1 MKLKFTKIIL
11 MLAVAGMVSACS
23 DKNEKSPDKMV
34 RTGIQRIMTEDN
46 QFNFSGSYQLEFII
60 QNNENKSPSEITE
73 PTIAS
78 EVSASEAFVSEE
90 YDDDT
95 SELTEYDDDTSELT
109 EYHRKEMDL
118 YNKSIGQFLGQ
129 FGKSFSVPFTGA
141 VDMKK
146 GVMEVIPEVRYEDK
160 NVLISFKFPTYLDF
174 NNLSLYLDGSAITH
188 LSDIMP
194 YNKMVVGD
202 KYMQFAV
209 PQDKAQHLPVADL
222 LKSLPKSVDDCY
234 ASIDPSA
241 FKKVNVDE
249 FGKTLE
255 AKYQVNLNT
264 DYASSLKCNT
274 VTLQSLS
281 KALKETA
288 AKADQNNKYKP
299 EDYAMLENIIDGLA
313 SIYSD
318 SNNALADTPMG
329 AHMKQLKNQS
339 NLIVV
344 VNFYFD
350 SKGRIIGIRIKTDDI
365 PMAIT
370 GREEPKGTIR
380 IDYKFRMDYTGS
392 PKFTMQPTPQNSI
405 NMGSRLGWY

>member
-1 MKLKFTKIIL
+1 MRLKFTKIIL
-11 MLAVAGMVSACS
+11 MLAVAGMVSACGN
-23 DKNEKSPDKMV
+23 KTEKSPDKMV

-46 QFNFSGSYQLEFII
+46 QFNFSGSYQTEFII
-60 QNNENKSPSEITE
+60 QNNENKSSSEITE
-73 PTIAS
+73 PIIAS
-78 EVSASEAFVSEE
+78 EVSASE
-90 YDDDT
+90 
-95 SELTEYDDDTSELT
+95 EYDDDTSELT
-109 EYHRKEMDL
+109 EYHRKQMDL

-188 LSDIMP
+188 LSDTMP
-194 YNKMVVGD
+194 YNKMVIGD

-209 PQDKAQHLPVADL
+209 PQDKAQHIPVADL
-222 LKSLPKSVDDCY
+222 LKSLPKSVDDGY

-264 DYASSLKCNT
+264 DYASSLKYNT
-274 VTLQSLS
+274 VLLQSLS
-281 KALKETA
+281 KTLKETA
-288 AKADQNNKYKP
+288 AKADKNNKYKP
-299 EDYAMLENIIDGLA
+299 EDYALLGNIIDALA

-318 SNNALADTPMG
+318 SDNALADTPMG
-329 AHMKQLKNQS
+329 AYLEQLKNKS
-339 NLIVV
+339 NLMVN
-344 VNFYFD
+344 NFYFD
-350 SKGRIIGIRIKTDDI
+350 SKGRIIGVRFKTDL

-370 GREEPKGTIR
+370 GMEEPKGTIR
-380 IDYKFRMDYTGS
+380 IDYKVRMDYTGS

-405 NMGSRLGWY
+405 NIGARLGW

>member
-1 MKLKFTKIIL
+1 MQLKFTKMIL
-11 MLAVAGMVSACS
+11 VMAVAGLVSACGQ
-23 DKNEKSPDKMV
+23 KIETSPDKMV

-46 QFNFSGSYQLEFII
+46 QFNFSGSYQTEFII
-60 QNNENKSPSEITE
+60 QNNENKSSSEITE
-73 PTIAS
+73 PIIAS
-78 EVSASEAFVSEE
+78 EVSASE
-90 YDDDT
+90 
-95 SELTEYDDDTSELT
+95 EYDDDTSELT
-109 EYHRKEMDL
+109 EYHRKQMDL

-188 LSDIMP
+188 LSDTMP
-194 YNKMVVGD
+194 YNKMVIGD

-209 PQDKAQHLPVADL
+209 PQDKAQHIPVADL
-222 LKSLPKSVDDCY
+222 LKSLPKSIDDGY

-255 AKYQVNLNT
+255 AKYQVTLNT
-264 DYASSLKCNT
+264 DYASSLKYNT
-274 VTLQSLS
+274 VILQSLS

-288 AKADQNNKYKP
+288 AKADKNNKYKP

-318 SNNALADTPMG
+318 GGNALANTEMG
-329 AHMKQLKNQS
+329 AYLEQLKNKS
-339 NLIVV
+339 NLMVY
-344 VNFYFD
+344 NFYFD
-350 SKGRIIGIRIKTDDI
+350 SKGRIIGVRFKSELS
-365 PMAIT
+365 MAII
-370 GREEPKGTIR
+370 GMPNETIR
-380 IDYKFRMDYTGS
+380 IDYKLRMDYTGS

-405 NMGSRLGWY
+405 NIGSRLGW

>member
-1 MKLKFTKIIL
+1 MRLKFTKIIL
-11 MLAVAGMVSACS
+11 MLAVAGMISACGN
-23 DKNEKSPDKMV
+23 KTEKSPDKMV

-46 QFNFSGSYQLEFII
+46 QFNFSGSYQTEFII
-60 QNNENKSPSEITE
+60 QNNEDKNSSEITE
-73 PTIAS
+73 PIIAS
-78 EVSASEAFVSEE
+78 EVSASEASASE
-90 YDDDT
+90 
-95 SELTEYDDDTSELT
+95 EYDDDTSELT
-109 EYHRKEMDL
+109 EYHRKQMDL

-188 LSDIMP
+188 LSDTMP
-194 YNKMVVGD
+194 YNKMVIGD

-209 PQDKAQHLPVADL
+209 PQDKAQHIPVADL
-222 LKSLPKSVDDCY
+222 LKSLPKSVDDGY

-255 AKYQVNLNT
+255 AKYQVNVNT

-318 SNNALADTPMG
+318 SNNAFADTPMG

-339 NLIVV
+339 NLIV

-405 NMGSRLGWY
+405 NIGARLGW

>member
-1 MKLKFTKIIL
+1 MRLKFTKIIL
-11 MLAVAGMVSACS
+11 MLAVAGMVSACGNKTE
-23 DKNEKSPDKMV
+23 KNPDRMV
-34 RTGIQRIMTEDN
+34 RSGIQRIMTEDN
-46 QFNFSGSYQLEFII
+46 QFNFSGSYQTEFII
-60 QNNENKSPSEITE
+60 QNNENKSSSEITE
-73 PTIAS
+73 PIIAS
-78 EVSASEAFVSEE
+78 EVSASEE
-90 YDDDT
+90 YD
-95 SELTEYDDDTSELT
+95 DDDTSELT
-109 EYHRKEMDL
+109 EYHRKQMDL

-188 LSDIMP
+188 LSDTMP
-194 YNKMVVGD
+194 DNKMVIGD

-209 PQDKAQHLPVADL
+209 PQDKAQHIPVADL
-222 LKSLPKSVDDCY
+222 LKSLPKSIDDGY

-264 DYASSLKCNT
+264 DYASSLKYNT
-274 VTLQSLS
+274 VLLQSLS

-288 AKADQNNKYKP
+288 AKADKNNKYKP
-299 EDYAMLENIIDGLA
+299 EDYALLGNIIDALA

-318 SNNALADTPMG
+318 SDNALADTPMG
-329 AHMKQLKNQS
+329 AYLEQLKNKS
-339 NLIVV
+339 NLMVN
-344 VNFYFD
+344 NFYFD
-350 SKGRIIGIRIKTDDI
+350 SKGRIIGVRFKTDL

-370 GREEPKGTIR
+370 GMEEPKGTIR
-380 IDYKFRMDYTGS
+380 IDYKVRMDYTGS

-405 NMGSRLGWY
+405 NIGARLGW

>member
-46 QFNFSGSYQLEFII
+46 QFNFSGSYQAEFII

-109 EYHRKEMDL
+109 EYHRKQRDL

-202 KYMQFAV
+202 KYIQFTV

-222 LKSLPKSVDDCY
+222 LKSLPKSVDDGY

-264 DYASSLKCNT
+264 DYASSLKSDT

-318 SNNALADTPMG
+318 SNNAFANTPMG

-344 VNFYFD
+344 NFYFD
-350 SKGRIIGIRIKTDDI
+350 SKGRIIGIRIKTDI

>member
-1 MKLKFTKIIL
+1 MQLKFTKMIL
-11 MLAVAGMVSACS
+11 VMAVAGLVSACGQ
-23 DKNEKSPDKMV
+23 KIEKSPDKMV

-46 QFNFSGSYQLEFII
+46 QFNFSGSYQTEFII
-60 QNNENKSPSEITE
+60 QNNEDKNSSEITE
-73 PTIAS
+73 PIIAS
-78 EVSASEAFVSEE
+78 EVSASEASASE
-90 YDDDT
+90 
-95 SELTEYDDDTSELT
+95 EYDDDTSELT
-109 EYHRKEMDL
+109 EYHRKQMDL

-188 LSDIMP
+188 LSDTMP
-194 YNKMVVGD
+194 YNKMVIGD

-209 PQDKAQHLPVADL
+209 PQDKAQHIPVADL
-222 LKSLPKSVDDCY
+222 LKSLPKSVDDGY

-255 AKYQVNLNT
+255 AKYQVNVNT
-264 DYASSLKCNT
+264 DYASSLKYDT
-274 VTLQSLS
+274 VILQSLS

-329 AHMKQLKNQS
+329 AYMKQLKNQS
-339 NLIVV
+339 NLIVG
-344 VNFYFD
+344 NFYFD
-350 SKGRIIGIRIKTDDI
+350 SKGRIIGIRIKTDI

-405 NMGSRLGWY
+405 NIGSRLGW

>member
-1 MKLKFTKIIL
+1 MRLKFTKIIL
-11 MLAVAGMVSACS
+11 MLAVAGMVSACNN
-23 DKNEKSPDKMV
+23 KTEKSPDKMV

-46 QFNFSGSYQLEFII
+46 QFNFSGSYQTEFII
-60 QNNENKSPSEITE
+60 QNNENRSSSEITE
-73 PTIAS
+73 PITAS
-78 EVSASEAFVSEE
+78 EVSASEE
-90 YDDDT
+90 YD
-95 SELTEYDDDTSELT
+95 DDDTSELT
-109 EYHRKEMDL
+109 EYHRKQMDL
-118 YNKSIGQFLGQ
+118 YNKSIGQFLGH

-194 YNKMVVGD
+194 YNEMVVGD
-202 KYMQFAV
+202 KYMQFTV
-209 PQDKAQHLPVADL
+209 PQDKAQHLPVSDL
-222 LKSLPKSVDDCY
+222 LKSLPKSIDDGY

-344 VNFYFD
+344 VVNFYFD
-350 SKGRIIGIRIKTDDI
+350 SKGRIIGIRIKTDI

-370 GREEPKGTIR
+370 DREEPKGTIR

>member
-109 EYHRKEMDL
+109 EYHRKQRDL
-118 YNKSIGQFLGQ
+118 YNKSIGQFLEQ

-194 YNKMVVGD
+194 DNKMVVGD

-222 LKSLPKSVDDCY
+222 LKSLPKSVDYCY
-234 ASIDPSA
+234 ESNDHSSY
-241 FKKVNVDE
+241 KKENYDE
-249 FGKTLE
+249 
-255 AKYQVNLNT
+255 
-264 DYASSLKCNT
+264 YAQT
-274 VTLQSLS
+274 Q
-281 KALKETA
+281 
-288 AKADQNNKYKP
+288 
-299 EDYAMLENIIDGLA
+299 
-313 SIYSD
+313 
-318 SNNALADTPMG
+318 
-329 AHMKQLKNQS
+329 
-339 NLIVV
+339 
-344 VNFYFD
+344 
-350 SKGRIIGIRIKTDDI
+350 
-365 PMAIT
+365 
-370 GREEPKGTIR
+370 
-380 IDYKFRMDYTGS
+380 
-392 PKFTMQPTPQNSI
+392 
-405 NMGSRLGWY
+405 

>member
-1 MKLKFTKIIL
+1 MRLKFTKIIL
-11 MLAVAGMVSACS
+11 MLAVAGMVSACGN
-23 DKNEKSPDKMV
+23 KTEKSPDKMV

-46 QFNFSGSYQLEFII
+46 QFNFSGSYQTEFII
-60 QNNENKSPSEITE
+60 QNNENKSSSEITE
-73 PTIAS
+73 PIIAS
-78 EVSASEAFVSEE
+78 EVSASEE
-90 YDDDT
+90 YDD
-95 SELTEYDDDTSELT
+95 DDDTSELT
-109 EYHRKEMDL
+109 EYHRKQMDL

-188 LSDIMP
+188 LSDTMP
-194 YNKMVVGD
+194 NNKMVIGD

-209 PQDKAQHLPVADL
+209 PQDKAQHIPVADL
-222 LKSLPKSVDDCY
+222 LKSLPKSVDDGY

-264 DYASSLKCNT
+264 DYASSLKYNT
-274 VTLQSLS
+274 VLLQSLS

-288 AKADQNNKYKP
+288 AKADKNNKYKP
-299 EDYAMLENIIDGLA
+299 EDYALLGNIIDALA

-318 SNNALADTPMG
+318 SDNALADTPMG
-329 AHMKQLKNQS
+329 AYLEQLKNKS
-339 NLIVV
+339 NLMVN
-344 VNFYFD
+344 NFYFD
-350 SKGRIIGIRIKTDDI
+350 SKGRIIGVRFKTDL

-370 GREEPKGTIR
+370 GMEEPKGTIR
-380 IDYKFRMDYTGS
+380 IDYKVRMDYTGS

-405 NMGSRLGWY
+405 NIGARLGW

>member
-46 QFNFSGSYQLEFII
+46 QFNFSGSYQAEFII

-78 EVSASEAFVSEE
+78 EISASEAFVSEE

-95 SELTEYDDDTSELT
+95 SELTEY
-109 EYHRKEMDL
+109 HRKQRDL

-202 KYMQFAV
+202 KYIQFTV

-222 LKSLPKSVDDCY
+222 LKSLPKSVDDGY

-344 VNFYFD
+344 VVNFYFD
-350 SKGRIIGIRIKTDDI
+350 SKGRIIGIRIKTDI

-370 GREEPKGTIR
+370 DREEPKGTIR

>member
-1 MKLKFTKIIL
+1 MRLKFTKIIL
-11 MLAVAGMVSACS
+11 MLAVAGMVSACGNKTE
-23 DKNEKSPDKMV
+23 KNPDRMV
-34 RTGIQRIMTEDN
+34 RSGIQRIMTEDN
-46 QFNFSGSYQLEFII
+46 QFNFSGSYQTEFII
-60 QNNENKSPSEITE
+60 QNNENKSSSEITE

-78 EVSASEAFVSEE
+78 EVSASEE
-90 YDDDT
+90 YDDDD
-95 SELTEYDDDTSELT
+95 SEVTEY
-109 EYHRKEMDL
+109 YRKQRDL

-188 LSDIMP
+188 LSDTMP
-194 YNKMVVGD
+194 DNKMVIGD

-209 PQDKAQHLPVADL
+209 PQDKAQHIPVADL
-222 LKSLPKSVDDCY
+222 LKSLPKSIDDGY

-264 DYASSLKCNT
+264 DYASSLKYNT
-274 VTLQSLS
+274 VLLQSLS

-288 AKADQNNKYKP
+288 VKADKNNKYKP
-299 EDYAMLENIIDGLA
+299 EDYALLGNIIDALA

-318 SNNALADTPMG
+318 SDNALADTPMG
-329 AHMKQLKNQS
+329 AYLEQLKNKS
-339 NLIVV
+339 NLMVN
-344 VNFYFD
+344 NFYFD
-350 SKGRIIGIRIKTDDI
+350 SKGRIIGVRFKTDL

-370 GREEPKGTIR
+370 GMEEPKGTIR
-380 IDYKFRMDYTGS
+380 IDYKVRMDYTGS

-405 NMGSRLGWY
+405 NIGARLGW

>member
-11 MLAVAGMVSACS
+11 MLAVAGMISACGN
-23 DKNEKSPDKMV
+23 KTEKSPDKMV

-46 QFNFSGSYQLEFII
+46 QFNFSGSYQTEFII
-60 QNNENKSPSEITE
+60 QNNEDKNSSEITE
-73 PTIAS
+73 PIIAS
-78 EVSASEAFVSEE
+78 EVSASEASASE
-90 YDDDT
+90 
-95 SELTEYDDDTSELT
+95 EYDDDTSELT
-109 EYHRKEMDL
+109 EYHRKQMDL

-174 NNLSLYLDGSAITH
+174 NNLSLYLDGSAMTH
-188 LSDIMP
+188 LSDTMP
-194 YNKMVVGD
+194 YNKMVIGD

-209 PQDKAQHLPVADL
+209 PQDKAQHIPVADL
-222 LKSLPKSVDDCY
+222 LKSLPKSVDDGY

-264 DYASSLKCNT
+264 DYASSLKYNT
-274 VTLQSLS
+274 VLLQSLS
-281 KALKETA
+281 KTLKETA
-288 AKADQNNKYKP
+288 AKADKNNKYKP
-299 EDYAMLENIIDGLA
+299 EDYALLGNIIDALA

-318 SNNALADTPMG
+318 SDNALADTPMG
-329 AHMKQLKNQS
+329 AYLEQLKNKS
-339 NLIVV
+339 NLMVN
-344 VNFYFD
+344 NFYFD
-350 SKGRIIGIRIKTDDI
+350 SKGRIIGVRFKTDL

-370 GREEPKGTIR
+370 GMEEPKGTIR
-380 IDYKFRMDYTGS
+380 IDYKVRMDYTGS

-405 NMGSRLGWY
+405 NIGARLGW

>member
-109 EYHRKEMDL
+109 EYHRKQRDL
-118 YNKSIGQFLGQ
+118 YNKSIGQFLEQ

-194 YNKMVVGD
+194 DNKMVVGD

>member
-1 MKLKFTKIIL
+1 MRLKFTKIIL
-11 MLAVAGMVSACS
+11 VLAVAGMVSACNN
-23 DKNEKSPDKMV
+23 KTEKSPDKMV

-46 QFNFSGSYQLEFII
+46 QFNFSGSYQAEFII

-78 EVSASEAFVSEE
+78 EVSASEASVSEE
-90 YDDDT
+90 YDDT
-95 SELTEYDDDTSELT
+95 PELT

-118 YNKSIGQFLGQ
+118 YNKSLGQFLGQ
-129 FGKSFSVPFTGA
+129 FSKSFSVPFTGA

-194 YNKMVVGD
+194 YNEMVVGD
-202 KYMQFAV
+202 KYMQFTV
-209 PQDKAQHLPVADL
+209 PQDKAQHLPVSDL
-222 LKSLPKSVDDCY
+222 LKSLPKSIDDGY

-264 DYASSLKCNT
+264 DYASSLKYDT
-274 VTLQSLS
+274 VILQSLS

-329 AHMKQLKNQS
+329 AYMKQLKNQS
-339 NLIVV
+339 NLLIVS
-344 VNFYFD
+344 NFYFD
-350 SKGRIIGIRIKTDDI
+350 SKGRIIGIRIKTDL

>member
-1 MKLKFTKIIL
+1 MRLKFTKIIL
-11 MLAVAGMVSACS
+11 MLAVAGMVSACGNKTE
-23 DKNEKSPDKMV
+23 KNPDKMV
-34 RTGIQRIMTEDN
+34 RSGIQRIMTEDN
-46 QFNFSGSYQLEFII
+46 QFNFSGSYQTEFII
-60 QNNENKSPSEITE
+60 QNNENKSSSEITE

-78 EVSASEAFVSEE
+78 EVSASEE
-90 YDDDT
+90 YDDDD
-95 SELTEYDDDTSELT
+95 SEVTEY
-109 EYHRKEMDL
+109 YRKQRDL

-188 LSDIMP
+188 LSDTMP
-194 YNKMVVGD
+194 DNKMVIGD

-209 PQDKAQHLPVADL
+209 PQDKAQHIPVADL
-222 LKSLPKSVDDCY
+222 LKSLPKSIDDGY

-264 DYASSLKCNT
+264 DYASSLKYNT
-274 VTLQSLS
+274 VLLQSLS

-288 AKADQNNKYKP
+288 VKADKNNKYKP
-299 EDYAMLENIIDGLA
+299 EDYALLGNIIDALA

-318 SNNALADTPMG
+318 SDNALADTPMG
-329 AHMKQLKNQS
+329 AYLEQLKNKS
-339 NLIVV
+339 NLMVN
-344 VNFYFD
+344 NFYFD
-350 SKGRIIGIRIKTDDI
+350 SKGRIIGVRFKTDL

-370 GREEPKGTIR
+370 GMEEPKGTIR
-380 IDYKFRMDYTGS
+380 IDYKVRMDYTGS

-405 NMGSRLGWY
+405 NIGARLGW

>member
-1 MKLKFTKIIL
+1 MRLKFTKIIL
-11 MLAVAGMVSACS
+11 MLAVAGMVSACGN
-23 DKNEKSPDKMV
+23 KTEKSPDKMV

-46 QFNFSGSYQLEFII
+46 QFNFSGSYQTEFII
-60 QNNENKSPSEITE
+60 QNNENKSSSEITE
-73 PTIAS
+73 PITAS
-78 EVSASEAFVSEE
+78 EVSASEE
-90 YDDDT
+90 YD
-95 SELTEYDDDTSELT
+95 DDDTSELT
-109 EYHRKEMDL
+109 EYHRKQMDL

-188 LSDIMP
+188 LSDTMP
-194 YNKMVVGD
+194 NNKMVIGD

-209 PQDKAQHLPVADL
+209 PQDKAQHIPVADL
-222 LKSLPKSVDDCY
+222 LKSLPKSVDDGY
-234 ASIDPSA
+234 ASIAPSA

-249 FGKTLE
+249 FGKTLA

-264 DYASSLKCNT
+264 DYASSLKYNT
-274 VTLQSLS
+274 VLLQSLS

-288 AKADQNNKYKP
+288 AKADKNNKYKP
-299 EDYAMLENIIDGLA
+299 EDYALLGNIIDALA

-318 SNNALADTPMG
+318 SDNALADTPMG
-329 AHMKQLKNQS
+329 AYLEQLKNKS
-339 NLIVV
+339 NLMVN
-344 VNFYFD
+344 NFYFD
-350 SKGRIIGIRIKTDDI
+350 SKGRIIGVRFKTDL

-370 GREEPKGTIR
+370 GMEEPKGTIR
-380 IDYKFRMDYTGS
+380 IDYKVRMDYTGS

-405 NMGSRLGWY
+405 NIGARLGW

>member
-109 EYHRKEMDL
+109 EYHRKQRDL
-118 YNKSIGQFLGQ
+118 YNKSIGQFLEQ

-194 YNKMVVGD
+194 DNKMVVGD

-264 DYASSLKCNT
+264 DYASSLKYDT

>member
-1 MKLKFTKIIL
+1 MRLKFTKIIL
-11 MLAVAGMVSACS
+11 MLAVAGMISACGN
-23 DKNEKSPDKMV
+23 KTEKSPDKMV

-46 QFNFSGSYQLEFII
+46 QFNFSGSYQTEFII
-60 QNNENKSPSEITE
+60 QNNEDKNSSEITE
-73 PTIAS
+73 PIIAS
-78 EVSASEAFVSEE
+78 EVSASEASASE
-90 YDDDT
+90 
-95 SELTEYDDDTSELT
+95 EYDDDTSELT
-109 EYHRKEMDL
+109 EYHRKQMDL

-188 LSDIMP
+188 LSDTMP
-194 YNKMVVGD
+194 YNKMVIGD

-209 PQDKAQHLPVADL
+209 PQDKAQHIPVADL
-222 LKSLPKSVDDCY
+222 LKSLPKSVDDGY

-255 AKYQVNLNT
+255 AKYQVNVNT
-264 DYASSLKCNT
+264 DYASSLKYDT
-274 VTLQSLS
+274 VILQSLS

-329 AHMKQLKNQS
+329 AYMKQLKNQS
-339 NLIVV
+339 NLIVG
-344 VNFYFD
+344 NFYFD
-350 SKGRIIGIRIKTDDI
+350 SKGRIIGIRIKTDI

-405 NMGSRLGWY
+405 NIGARLGW

>member
-1 MKLKFTKIIL
+1 MRLKFTKIIL
-11 MLAVAGMVSACS
+11 MLAVAGMISACGN
-23 DKNEKSPDKMV
+23 KTEKSPDKMV

-46 QFNFSGSYQLEFII
+46 QFNFSGSYQTEFII
-60 QNNENKSPSEITE
+60 QNNEDKNSSEITE
-73 PTIAS
+73 PIIAS
-78 EVSASEAFVSEE
+78 EASASE
-90 YDDDT
+90 
-95 SELTEYDDDTSELT
+95 EYDDDTSELT
-109 EYHRKEMDL
+109 EYHRKQMDL

-188 LSDIMP
+188 LSDTMP
-194 YNKMVVGD
+194 YNKMVIGD

-209 PQDKAQHLPVADL
+209 PQDKAQHIPVADL
-222 LKSLPKSVDDCY
+222 LKSLPKSVDDGY

-264 DYASSLKCNT
+264 DYASSLKYNT
-274 VTLQSLS
+274 VLLQSLS
-281 KALKETA
+281 KTLKETA
-288 AKADQNNKYKP
+288 AKADKNNKYKP
-299 EDYAMLENIIDGLA
+299 EDYALLGNIIDALA

-318 SNNALADTPMG
+318 SDNALADTPMG
-329 AHMKQLKNQS
+329 AYLEQLKNKS
-339 NLIVV
+339 NLMVN
-344 VNFYFD
+344 NFYFD
-350 SKGRIIGIRIKTDDI
+350 SKGRIIGVRFKTDL

-370 GREEPKGTIR
+370 GMEEPKGTIR
-380 IDYKFRMDYTGS
+380 IDYKVRMDYTGS

-405 NMGSRLGWY
+405 NIGARLGW

>member
-1 MKLKFTKIIL
+1 MRLKFTKIIL
-11 MLAVAGMVSACS
+11 MLAVAGMVSACGN
-23 DKNEKSPDKMV
+23 KTEKSPDKMV

-46 QFNFSGSYQLEFII
+46 QFNFSGSYQTEFII
-60 QNNENKSPSEITE
+60 QNNENKSSSEITE
-73 PTIAS
+73 PIIAS
-78 EVSASEAFVSEE
+78 EVSASEE
-90 YDDDT
+90 YDD
-95 SELTEYDDDTSELT
+95 DDDTSELT
-109 EYHRKEMDL
+109 EYHRKQMDL

-188 LSDIMP
+188 LSDTMP
-194 YNKMVVGD
+194 NNKMVIGD

-209 PQDKAQHLPVADL
+209 PQDKAQHIPLADL
-222 LKSLPKSVDDCY
+222 LKSLPKSVDDGY

-264 DYASSLKCNT
+264 DYASSLKYNT
-274 VTLQSLS
+274 VLLQSLS

-288 AKADQNNKYKP
+288 AKADKNNKYKP
-299 EDYAMLENIIDGLA
+299 EDYALLGNIIDALA

-318 SNNALADTPMG
+318 SDNALADTPMG
-329 AHMKQLKNQS
+329 AYLEQLKNKS
-339 NLIVV
+339 NLMVN
-344 VNFYFD
+344 NFYFD
-350 SKGRIIGIRIKTDDI
+350 SKGRIIGVRFKTDL

-370 GREEPKGTIR
+370 GMEEPKGTIR
-380 IDYKFRMDYTGS
+380 IDYKVRMDYTGS

-405 NMGSRLGWY
+405 NIGARLGW

>member
-1 MKLKFTKIIL
+1 MRLKFTKIIL
-11 MLAVAGMVSACS
+11 VLAVAGMVSACNN
-23 DKNEKSPDKMV
+23 KTEKSPDKMV

-46 QFNFSGSYQLEFII
+46 QFNFSGSYQAEFII

-78 EVSASEAFVSEE
+78 EVSASEASVSEE
-90 YDDDT
+90 YDDT
-95 SELTEYDDDTSELT
+95 PELT

-118 YNKSIGQFLGQ
+118 YNKSLGQFLGQ
-129 FGKSFSVPFTGA
+129 LSKSFSVPFTGA

-146 GVMEVIPEVRYEDK
+146 GVMEFIPEVRYEDK

-188 LSDIMP
+188 LSDTMP
-194 YNKMVVGD
+194 NNKMVIGD

-209 PQDKAQHLPVADL
+209 PQDKAQHIPVADL
-222 LKSLPKSVDDCY
+222 LKSLPKSVDDGY
-234 ASIDPSA
+234 ASIAPSA

-264 DYASSLKCNT
+264 DYASSLKYNT
-274 VTLQSLS
+274 VLLQSLS

-288 AKADQNNKYKP
+288 AKADKNNKYKP
-299 EDYAMLENIIDGLA
+299 EDYALLGNIIDALA

-318 SNNALADTPMG
+318 SDNALADTPMG
-329 AHMKQLKNQS
+329 AYLEQLKNKS
-339 NLIVV
+339 NLMVN
-344 VNFYFD
+344 NFYFD
-350 SKGRIIGIRIKTDDI
+350 SKGRIIGVRFKTDL

-370 GREEPKGTIR
+370 GMEEPKGTIR
-380 IDYKFRMDYTGS
+380 IDYKVRMDYTGS

-405 NMGSRLGWY
+405 NIGARLGW

>member
-11 MLAVAGMVSACS
+11 MLAVAGMISACGN
-23 DKNEKSPDKMV
+23 KTEKSPDKMV

-46 QFNFSGSYQLEFII
+46 QFNFSGSYQTEFII
-60 QNNENKSPSEITE
+60 QNNEDKNSSEITE
-73 PTIAS
+73 PIIAS
-78 EVSASEAFVSEE
+78 EVSASEASASE
-90 YDDDT
+90 
-95 SELTEYDDDTSELT
+95 EYDDDTSELT
-109 EYHRKEMDL
+109 EYHRKQMDL

-194 YNKMVVGD
+194 DNKMVVGD

-264 DYASSLKCNT
+264 DYASSLKYNT
-274 VTLQSLS
+274 VLLQSLS
-281 KALKETA
+281 KTLKETA
-288 AKADQNNKYKP
+288 AKADKNNKYKP
-299 EDYAMLENIIDGLA
+299 EDYALLGNIIDALA

-318 SNNALADTPMG
+318 SDNALADTPMG
-329 AHMKQLKNQS
+329 AYLEQLKNKS
-339 NLIVV
+339 NLMVN
-344 VNFYFD
+344 NFYFD
-350 SKGRIIGIRIKTDDI
+350 SKGRIIGVRFKTDL

-370 GREEPKGTIR
+370 GMEEPKGTIR

-405 NMGSRLGWY
+405 NIGARLGW

>member
-1 MKLKFTKIIL
+1 MRLKFTKIIL
-11 MLAVAGMVSACS
+11 MLAVAGMISACGN
-23 DKNEKSPDKMV
+23 KTEKSPDKMV

-46 QFNFSGSYQLEFII
+46 QFNFSGSYQTEFII
-60 QNNENKSPSEITE
+60 QNNEDKNSSEITE
-73 PTIAS
+73 PIIAS
-78 EVSASEAFVSEE
+78 EVSASE
-90 YDDDT
+90 
-95 SELTEYDDDTSELT
+95 EYDDDTSELT
-109 EYHRKEMDL
+109 EYHRKQMDL

-188 LSDIMP
+188 LSDTMP
-194 YNKMVVGD
+194 YNKMVIGD

-209 PQDKAQHLPVADL
+209 PQDKAQHIPVADL
-222 LKSLPKSVDDCY
+222 LKSLPKSVDDSY

-264 DYASSLKCNT
+264 DYASSLKYNT
-274 VTLQSLS
+274 VLLQSLS
-281 KALKETA
+281 KTLKETA
-288 AKADQNNKYKP
+288 AKADKNNKYKP
-299 EDYAMLENIIDGLA
+299 EDYALLGNIIDALA

-318 SNNALADTPMG
+318 SDNALADTPMG
-329 AHMKQLKNQS
+329 AYMKQLKNQS
-339 NLIVV
+339 NLIVG
-344 VNFYFD
+344 NFYFD
-350 SKGRIIGIRIKTDDI
+350 SKGRIIGIRIKTDI

-405 NMGSRLGWY
+405 NIGARLGW

>member
-1 MKLKFTKIIL
+1 MRLKFTKIIL
-11 MLAVAGMVSACS
+11 MLAVAGMISACGN
-23 DKNEKSPDKMV
+23 KTEKSPDKMV

-46 QFNFSGSYQLEFII
+46 QFNFSGSYQTEFII
-60 QNNENKSPSEITE
+60 QNNEDKNSSEITE
-73 PTIAS
+73 PIIAS
-78 EVSASEAFVSEE
+78 EVSASEVSA
-90 YDDDT
+90 
-95 SELTEYDDDTSELT
+95 SEEYDDDTSELT
-109 EYHRKEMDL
+109 EYHRKQMDL

-188 LSDIMP
+188 LSDTMP
-194 YNKMVVGD
+194 YNKMVIGD

-209 PQDKAQHLPVADL
+209 PQDKAQHIPVADL
-222 LKSLPKSVDDCY
+222 LKSLPKSVDDSY

-264 DYASSLKCNT
+264 DYASSLKYNT
-274 VTLQSLS
+274 VLLQSLS
-281 KALKETA
+281 KTLKETA
-288 AKADQNNKYKP
+288 AKADKNNKYKP
-299 EDYAMLENIIDGLA
+299 EDYALLGNIIDALA

-318 SNNALADTPMG
+318 SDNALADTPMG
-329 AHMKQLKNQS
+329 AYMKQLKNQS
-339 NLIVV
+339 NLIVG
-344 VNFYFD
+344 NFYFD
-350 SKGRIIGIRIKTDDI
+350 SKGRIIGIRIKTDI

-405 NMGSRLGWY
+405 NIGARLGW

>member
-1 MKLKFTKIIL
+1 MRLKFTKIIL
-11 MLAVAGMVSACS
+11 MLAVAGMISACG
-23 DKNEKSPDKMV
+23 NETEKSPDKMV

-46 QFNFSGSYQLEFII
+46 QFNFSGSYQTEFII
-60 QNNENKSPSEITE
+60 QNNNEDKNSSEITE
-73 PTIAS
+73 PIIAS
-78 EVSASEAFVSEE
+78 EASASE
-90 YDDDT
+90 
-95 SELTEYDDDTSELT
+95 EYDDDTSELT
-109 EYHRKEMDL
+109 EYHRKQMDL

-129 FGKSFSVPFTGA
+129 FGKFFSVPFTGA

-264 DYASSLKCNT
+264 DYASSLKYNT
-274 VTLQSLS
+274 VLLQSLS
-281 KALKETA
+281 KALKESA
-288 AKADQNNKYKP
+288 AKADKNNKYKP
-299 EDYAMLENIIDGLA
+299 EDYALLGNIIDALA

-318 SNNALADTPMG
+318 NDNALADTPMG
-329 AHMKQLKNQS
+329 AYLEQLKNKS
-339 NLIVV
+339 NLMVN
-344 VNFYFD
+344 NFYFD
-350 SKGRIIGIRIKTDDI
+350 SKGRIIGVRFKTDL

-370 GREEPKGTIR
+370 GMEEPKGTIR
-380 IDYKFRMDYTGS
+380 IDYKVRMDYTGS

-405 NMGSRLGWY
+405 NIGARLGW

>member
-1 MKLKFTKIIL
+1 MRLKFTKIIL
-11 MLAVAGMVSACS
+11 MLAVAGMVSACGN
-23 DKNEKSPDKMV
+23 KTEKSPDKMV

-46 QFNFSGSYQLEFII
+46 QFNFSGSYQTEFII
-60 QNNENKSPSEITE
+60 QNNENKSSSEITE
-73 PTIAS
+73 PITAS
-78 EVSASEAFVSEE
+78 EVSASEE
-90 YDDDT
+90 YD
-95 SELTEYDDDTSELT
+95 DDDTSELT
-109 EYHRKEMDL
+109 EYHRKQMDL

-188 LSDIMP
+188 LSDTMP
-194 YNKMVVGD
+194 NNKMVIGD

-209 PQDKAQHLPVADL
+209 PQDKAQHIPVADL
-222 LKSLPKSVDDCY
+222 LKSLPKSVDDGY
-234 ASIDPSA
+234 ASIAPSA

-249 FGKTLE
+249 FGKTLA

-264 DYASSLKCNT
+264 DYASSLKYNT
-274 VTLQSLS
+274 VLLQSLS

-288 AKADQNNKYKP
+288 AKADKNNKYKP
-299 EDYAMLENIIDGLA
+299 EDYALLGNIIDALA

-318 SNNALADTPMG
+318 SDNALADTPMG
-329 AHMKQLKNQS
+329 AYLEQLKNKS
-339 NLIVV
+339 NLMVN
-344 VNFYFD
+344 NFYFD
-350 SKGRIIGIRIKTDDI
+350 SKGRIIGVRFKTDL

-370 GREEPKGTIR
+370 GMEEPKGTIR
-380 IDYKFRMDYTGS
+380 IDYKVRMDYTGS

-405 NMGSRLGWY
+405 NIGARRGW

>member
-1 MKLKFTKIIL
+1 MRLKFTKIIL
-11 MLAVAGMVSACS
+11 MLAVAGMISACGN
-23 DKNEKSPDKMV
+23 KTEKSPDKMV

-46 QFNFSGSYQLEFII
+46 QFNFSGSYQTEFII
-60 QNNENKSPSEITE
+60 QNNEDKNSSEITE
-73 PTIAS
+73 PIIAS
-78 EVSASEAFVSEE
+78 EASASE
-90 YDDDT
+90 
-95 SELTEYDDDTSELT
+95 EYDDDTSELT
-109 EYHRKEMDL
+109 EYHRKQMDL

-188 LSDIMP
+188 LSDTMP
-194 YNKMVVGD
+194 DNKMVIGD

-209 PQDKAQHLPVADL
+209 PQDKAQHIPVADL
-222 LKSLPKSVDDCY
+222 LKSLPKSVDDGY

-264 DYASSLKCNT
+264 DYASSLKYNT
-274 VTLQSLS
+274 VLLQSLS

-288 AKADQNNKYKP
+288 VKADQNNKYKP
-299 EDYAMLENIIDGLA
+299 EDYALLGNIIDALA

-318 SNNALADTPMG
+318 SDNALADTPMG
-329 AHMKQLKNQS
+329 AYLEQLKNKS
-339 NLIVV
+339 NLMVN
-344 VNFYFD
+344 NFYFD
-350 SKGRIIGIRIKTDDI
+350 SKGRIIGVRFKTDL

-370 GREEPKGTIR
+370 GMEEPKGTIR
-380 IDYKFRMDYTGS
+380 IDYKVRMDYTGS

-405 NMGSRLGWY
+405 NIGARLGW

>member
-1 MKLKFTKIIL
+1 MRLKFTKIIL
-11 MLAVAGMVSACS
+11 MLAVAGMVSACGN
-23 DKNEKSPDKMV
+23 KTEKSPDKMV

-46 QFNFSGSYQLEFII
+46 QFNFSGSYQTEFII
-60 QNNENKSPSEITE
+60 QNNENKSSSEITE
-73 PTIAS
+73 PIIAS
-78 EVSASEAFVSEE
+78 EVSASE
-90 YDDDT
+90 
-95 SELTEYDDDTSELT
+95 EYDDDTSELT
-109 EYHRKEMDL
+109 EYHRKQMDL

-188 LSDIMP
+188 LSDTMP
-194 YNKMVVGD
+194 NNKMVIGD

-209 PQDKAQHLPVADL
+209 PQDKAQHIPVADL
-222 LKSLPKSVDDCY
+222 LKSLPKSVDDGY

-264 DYASSLKCNT
+264 DYASSLKYNT
-274 VTLQSLS
+274 VLLQSLS

-288 AKADQNNKYKP
+288 AKADKNNKYKP
-299 EDYAMLENIIDGLA
+299 EDYALLGNIIDALA

-318 SNNALADTPMG
+318 SDNALADTPMG
-329 AHMKQLKNQS
+329 AYLEKLKNKS
-339 NLIVV
+339 NLMVN
-344 VNFYFD
+344 NFYFD
-350 SKGRIIGIRIKTDDI
+350 SKGRIIGVRFKTDL

-370 GREEPKGTIR
+370 GMEEPKGTIR
-380 IDYKFRMDYTGS
+380 IDYKVRMDYTGS

-405 NMGSRLGWY
+405 NIGARLGW

>member
-1 MKLKFTKIIL
+1 MRLKFTKIIL
-11 MLAVAGMVSACS
+11 MLAVAGMVSACGN
-23 DKNEKSPDKMV
+23 KTEKSPDKMV

-46 QFNFSGSYQLEFII
+46 QFNFSGSYQTEFII
-60 QNNENKSPSEITE
+60 QNNENKSSSEITE
-73 PTIAS
+73 PIIAS
-78 EVSASEAFVSEE
+78 EVSASEE
-90 YDDDT
+90 YDD
-95 SELTEYDDDTSELT
+95 DDDTSELT
-109 EYHRKEMDL
+109 EYHRKQMDL
-118 YNKSIGQFLGQ
+118 YNKSIGKFLGQ

-188 LSDIMP
+188 LSDTMP
-194 YNKMVVGD
+194 NNKMVIGD

-209 PQDKAQHLPVADL
+209 PQDKAQHIPVADL
-222 LKSLPKSVDDCY
+222 LKSLPKSVDDGY

-264 DYASSLKCNT
+264 DYASSLKYNT
-274 VTLQSLS
+274 VLLQSLS

-288 AKADQNNKYKP
+288 AKADKNNKYKP
-299 EDYAMLENIIDGLA
+299 EDYALLGNIIDALA

-318 SNNALADTPMG
+318 SDNALADTPMG
-329 AHMKQLKNQS
+329 AYLEQLKNKS
-339 NLIVV
+339 NLMVN
-344 VNFYFD
+344 NFYFD
-350 SKGRIIGIRIKTDDI
+350 SKGRIIGVRFKTDL

-370 GREEPKGTIR
+370 GMEEPKGTIR
-380 IDYKFRMDYTGS
+380 IDYKVRMDYTGS

-405 NMGSRLGWY
+405 NIGARLGW

>member
-1 MKLKFTKIIL
+1 MRLKFTKIIL
-11 MLAVAGMVSACS
+11 MLAVAGMVSACGNKTE
-23 DKNEKSPDKMV
+23 KNPDRMV
-34 RTGIQRIMTEDN
+34 RSGIQRIMTEDN
-46 QFNFSGSYQLEFII
+46 QFNFSGSYQTEFII
-60 QNNENKSPSEITE
+60 QNNENKSSSEITE

-78 EVSASEAFVSEE
+78 EVSASEESEE
-90 YDDDT
+90 YDDDD
-95 SELTEYDDDTSELT
+95 SEVTEY
-109 EYHRKEMDL
+109 YRKQRDL

-188 LSDIMP
+188 LSDTMP
-194 YNKMVVGD
+194 DNKMVIGD

-209 PQDKAQHLPVADL
+209 PQDKAQHIPVADL
-222 LKSLPKSVDDCY
+222 LKSLPKSIDDGY

-264 DYASSLKCNT
+264 DYASSLKYNT
-274 VTLQSLS
+274 VLLQSLS

-288 AKADQNNKYKP
+288 AKADKNNKYKP
-299 EDYAMLENIIDGLA
+299 EDYALLGNIIDALA

-318 SNNALADTPMG
+318 SDNALADTPMG
-329 AHMKQLKNQS
+329 AYLEQLKNKS
-339 NLIVV
+339 NLMVN
-344 VNFYFD
+344 NFYFD
-350 SKGRIIGIRIKTDDI
+350 SKGRIIGVRFKTDL

-370 GREEPKGTIR
+370 GMEEPKGTIR
-380 IDYKFRMDYTGS
+380 IDYKVRMDYTGS

-405 NMGSRLGWY
+405 NIGARLGW

>member
-1 MKLKFTKIIL
+1 
-11 MLAVAGMVSACS
+11 MLAVAGMISACGN
-23 DKNEKSPDKMV
+23 KTEKSPDKMV

-46 QFNFSGSYQLEFII
+46 QFNFSGSYQTEFII
-60 QNNENKSPSEITE
+60 QNNEDKNSSEITE
-73 PTIAS
+73 PIIAS
-78 EVSASEAFVSEE
+78 EVSASEASASE
-90 YDDDT
+90 
-95 SELTEYDDDTSELT
+95 EYDDDTSELT
-109 EYHRKEMDL
+109 EYHRKQMDL

-188 LSDIMP
+188 LSDTMP
-194 YNKMVVGD
+194 DNKMVIGD

-209 PQDKAQHLPVADL
+209 PQDKAQHIPVADL
-222 LKSLPKSVDDCY
+222 LKSLPKSVDDGY

-264 DYASSLKCNT
+264 DYASSLKYNT
-274 VTLQSLS
+274 VLLQSLS
-281 KALKETA
+281 KTLKETA
-288 AKADQNNKYKP
+288 AKADKNNKYKP
-299 EDYAMLENIIDGLA
+299 EDYALLGNIIDALA

-318 SNNALADTPMG
+318 SDNALADTPMG
-329 AHMKQLKNQS
+329 AYLEQLKNKS
-339 NLIVV
+339 NLMVN
-344 VNFYFD
+344 NFYFD
-350 SKGRIIGIRIKTDDI
+350 SKGRIIGVRFKTDL

-370 GREEPKGTIR
+370 GMEEPKGTIR
-380 IDYKFRMDYTGS
+380 IDYKVRMDYTGS

-405 NMGSRLGWY
+405 NIGARLGW

>member
-1 MKLKFTKIIL
+1 MRLKFTKIIL
-11 MLAVAGMVSACS
+11 MLAVAGMVSACGNKTE
-23 DKNEKSPDKMV
+23 KNPDRMV
-34 RTGIQRIMTEDN
+34 RSGIQRIMTEDN
-46 QFNFSGSYQLEFII
+46 QFNFSGSYQTEFII
-60 QNNENKSPSEITE
+60 QNNENKSSSEITE

-78 EVSASEAFVSEE
+78 EVSASEESEE
-90 YDDDT
+90 YDDDD
-95 SELTEYDDDTSELT
+95 SEVTEY
-109 EYHRKEMDL
+109 YRKQRDL

-188 LSDIMP
+188 LSDTIP
-194 YNKMVVGD
+194 DNKMVIGD

-209 PQDKAQHLPVADL
+209 PQDKAQHIPVADL
-222 LKSLPKSVDDCY
+222 LKSLPKSIDDGY

-264 DYASSLKCNT
+264 DYASSLKYNT
-274 VTLQSLS
+274 VLLQSLS

-288 AKADQNNKYKP
+288 AKADKNNKYKP
-299 EDYAMLENIIDGLA
+299 EDYALLGNIIDALA

-318 SNNALADTPMG
+318 SDNALADTPMG
-329 AHMKQLKNQS
+329 AYLEQLKNKS
-339 NLIVV
+339 NLMVN
-344 VNFYFD
+344 NFYFD
-350 SKGRIIGIRIKTDDI
+350 SKGRIIGVRFKTDL

-370 GREEPKGTIR
+370 GMEEPKGTIR
-380 IDYKFRMDYTGS
+380 IDYKVRMDYTGS

-405 NMGSRLGWY
+405 NIGDRKSVV

>member
-46 QFNFSGSYQLEFII
+46 QFNFSGSYQAEFII

-95 SELTEYDDDTSELT
+95 SELTEY
-109 EYHRKEMDL
+109 HRKQRDL

-202 KYMQFAV
+202 KYIQFTV

-222 LKSLPKSVDDCY
+222 LKSLPKSVDDGY

-344 VNFYFD
+344 VVNFYFD
-350 SKGRIIGIRIKTDDI
+350 SKGRIIGIRIKTDI

-370 GREEPKGTIR
+370 DREEPKGTIR

>member
-1 MKLKFTKIIL
+1 MRLKFTKIIL
-11 MLAVAGMVSACS
+11 MLAVAGMISACGN
-23 DKNEKSPDKMV
+23 KTEKSPDKMV

-46 QFNFSGSYQLEFII
+46 QFNFSGSYQTEFII
-60 QNNENKSPSEITE
+60 QNNEDKNSSEITE
-73 PTIAS
+73 PIIAS
-78 EVSASEAFVSEE
+78 EVSASEASASE
-90 YDDDT
+90 
-95 SELTEYDDDTSELT
+95 EYDDDTSELT
-109 EYHRKEMDL
+109 EYHRKQMDL

-188 LSDIMP
+188 LSDTMP
-194 YNKMVVGD
+194 DNKMVIGD

-209 PQDKAQHLPVADL
+209 PQDKAQHIPVADL
-222 LKSLPKSVDDCY
+222 LKSLPKSVDDGY

-264 DYASSLKCNT
+264 DYASSLKYNT
-274 VTLQSLS
+274 VLLQSLS
-281 KALKETA
+281 KTLKETA
-288 AKADQNNKYKP
+288 AKADKNNKYKP
-299 EDYAMLENIIDGLA
+299 EDYALLGNIIDALA

-318 SNNALADTPMG
+318 SDNALADTPMG
-329 AHMKQLKNQS
+329 AYLEQLKNKS
-339 NLIVV
+339 NLMVN
-344 VNFYFD
+344 NFYFD
-350 SKGRIIGIRIKTDDI
+350 SKSRIIGVRFKTDL

-370 GREEPKGTIR
+370 GMEEPKGTIR
-380 IDYKFRMDYTGS
+380 IDYKVRMDYTGS

-405 NMGSRLGWY
+405 NIGARLGW

>member
-1 MKLKFTKIIL
+1 MILKFTKIIL
-11 MLAVAGMVSACS
+11 MLAVAGMISACGN
-23 DKNEKSPDKMV
+23 KTEKSPDKMV

-46 QFNFSGSYQLEFII
+46 QFNFSGSYQTEFII
-60 QNNENKSPSEITE
+60 QNNEDKNSSEITE
-73 PTIAS
+73 PIIAS
-78 EVSASEAFVSEE
+78 EVSASEVSA
-90 YDDDT
+90 
-95 SELTEYDDDTSELT
+95 SEASASEEYDDDTSELT
-109 EYHRKEMDL
+109 EYHRKQMDL

-188 LSDIMP
+188 LSDTMP
-194 YNKMVVGD
+194 YNKMVIGD

-209 PQDKAQHLPVADL
+209 PQDKAQHIPVADL
-222 LKSLPKSVDDCY
+222 LKSLPKSVDDSY

-264 DYASSLKCNT
+264 DYASSLKYNT
-274 VTLQSLS
+274 VLLQSLS
-281 KALKETA
+281 KTLKETA
-288 AKADQNNKYKP
+288 AKADKNNKYKP
-299 EDYAMLENIIDGLA
+299 EDYALLGNIIDALA

-318 SNNALADTPMG
+318 SDNALADTPMG
-329 AHMKQLKNQS
+329 AYMKQLKNQS
-339 NLIVV
+339 NLIVG
-344 VNFYFD
+344 NFYFD
-350 SKGRIIGIRIKTDDI
+350 SKGRIIGIRIKTDI

-405 NMGSRLGWY
+405 NIGARLGW

>member
-1 MKLKFTKIIL
+1 MRLKFTKIIL
-11 MLAVAGMVSACS
+11 MLAVAGMISACGN
-23 DKNEKSPDKMV
+23 KTEKSPDKMV

-46 QFNFSGSYQLEFII
+46 QFNFSGSYQTEFII
-60 QNNENKSPSEITE
+60 QNNEDKNSSEITE
-73 PTIAS
+73 PIIAS
-78 EVSASEAFVSEE
+78 EVSASEASASE
-90 YDDDT
+90 
-95 SELTEYDDDTSELT
+95 EYDDDTSELT
-109 EYHRKEMDL
+109 EYHRKQMDL

-188 LSDIMP
+188 LSDTMP
-194 YNKMVVGD
+194 YNKMVIGD

-209 PQDKAQHLPVADL
+209 PQDKAQHIPVADL
-222 LKSLPKSVDDCY
+222 LKSLPKSVDDSY

-264 DYASSLKCNT
+264 DYASSLKYNT
-274 VTLQSLS
+274 VLLQSLS
-281 KALKETA
+281 KTLKETA

-329 AHMKQLKNQS
+329 AYMKQLKNQS
-339 NLIVV
+339 NLIVG
-344 VNFYFD
+344 NFYFD
-350 SKGRIIGIRIKTDDI
+350 SKGRIIGIRIKTDI

-405 NMGSRLGWY
+405 NIGARLGW

>member
-1 MKLKFTKIIL
+1 MRLKFTKIIL
-11 MLAVAGMVSACS
+11 VLAVAGMVSACNN
-23 DKNEKSPDKMV
+23 KTEKSPDKMV

-46 QFNFSGSYQLEFII
+46 QFNFSGSYQTEFII
-60 QNNENKSPSEITE
+60 QNNENKSSSEITE
-73 PTIAS
+73 PIIAS
-78 EVSASEAFVSEE
+78 EVSASEE
-90 YDDDT
+90 YDD
-95 SELTEYDDDTSELT
+95 DDDTSELT
-109 EYHRKEMDL
+109 EYHRKQMDL

-188 LSDIMP
+188 LSDTMP
-194 YNKMVVGD
+194 NNKMVIGD

-209 PQDKAQHLPVADL
+209 PQDKAQHIPVADL
-222 LKSLPKSVDDCY
+222 LKSLPKSVDDGY

-264 DYASSLKCNT
+264 DYASSLKYNT
-274 VTLQSLS
+274 VLLQSLS

-339 NLIVV
+339 NLIVG
-344 VNFYFD
+344 NFYFD
-350 SKGRIIGIRIKTDDI
+350 SKGRIIGIRIKTDL

-405 NMGSRLGWY
+405 NIGARLGW

>member
-1 MKLKFTKIIL
+1 MRLKFTKIIL
-11 MLAVAGMVSACS
+11 MLAVAGMVSACGN
-23 DKNEKSPDKMV
+23 KTEKSPDKMV

-46 QFNFSGSYQLEFII
+46 QFNFSGSYQTEFII
-60 QNNENKSPSEITE
+60 QNNENKSSSEITE
-73 PTIAS
+73 PIIAS
-78 EVSASEAFVSEE
+78 EVSASEE
-90 YDDDT
+90 YD
-95 SELTEYDDDTSELT
+95 DDDTSELT
-109 EYHRKEMDL
+109 EYHRKQMDL

-129 FGKSFSVPFTGA
+129 FGKSFSIPFTGA

-188 LSDIMP
+188 LSDTMP
-194 YNKMVVGD
+194 NNKMVIGD

-209 PQDKAQHLPVADL
+209 PQDKAQHIPVADL
-222 LKSLPKSVDDCY
+222 LKSLPKSVDDGY

-264 DYASSLKCNT
+264 DYASSLKYNT
-274 VTLQSLS
+274 VLLQSLS
-281 KALKETA
+281 KALKESA
-288 AKADQNNKYKP
+288 AKADKNNKYKP
-299 EDYAMLENIIDGLA
+299 EDYALLGNIIDALA

-318 SNNALADTPMG
+318 SDNALADTPMG
-329 AHMKQLKNQS
+329 AYLEQLKNKS
-339 NLIVV
+339 NLMVN
-344 VNFYFD
+344 NFYFD
-350 SKGRIIGIRIKTDDI
+350 SKGRIIGVRFKTDL

-370 GREEPKGTIR
+370 GMEEPKGTIR
-380 IDYKFRMDYTGS
+380 IDYKVRMDYTGS

-405 NMGSRLGWY
+405 NIGARLGW

>member
-1 MKLKFTKIIL
+1 MRLKFTKIIL
-11 MLAVAGMVSACS
+11 MLAVAGMVSACGN
-23 DKNEKSPDKMV
+23 KTEKSPDKMV

-46 QFNFSGSYQLEFII
+46 QFNFSGSYQTEFII
-60 QNNENKSPSEITE
+60 QNNENKSSSEITE
-73 PTIAS
+73 PIIAS
-78 EVSASEAFVSEE
+78 EVSASE
-90 YDDDT
+90 
-95 SELTEYDDDTSELT
+95 EYDDDTSELT
-109 EYHRKEMDL
+109 EYHRKQMDL

-188 LSDIMP
+188 LSDTMP
-194 YNKMVVGD
+194 NNKMVIGD

-209 PQDKAQHLPVADL
+209 PQDKAQHIPVADL
-222 LKSLPKSVDDCY
+222 LKSLPKSVDDGY

-264 DYASSLKCNT
+264 DYASSLKYNT
-274 VTLQSLS
+274 VLLQSLS

-288 AKADQNNKYKP
+288 AKADKNNKYKP
-299 EDYAMLENIIDGLA
+299 EDYALLGNIIDALA

-318 SNNALADTPMG
+318 SDNALADTPMG
-329 AHMKQLKNQS
+329 AYLEQLKNKS
-339 NLIVV
+339 NLMVN
-344 VNFYFD
+344 NFYFD
-350 SKGRIIGIRIKTDDI
+350 SKGRIIGVRFKTDL

-370 GREEPKGTIR
+370 GMEEPKGTIR
-380 IDYKFRMDYTGS
+380 IDYKVRMDYTGS

-405 NMGSRLGWY
+405 NIGARLGW

>member
-1 MKLKFTKIIL
+1 MRLKFTKIIL
-11 MLAVAGMVSACS
+11 MLAVAGMVSACGN
-23 DKNEKSPDKMV
+23 KTEKSPDKMV

-46 QFNFSGSYQLEFII
+46 QFNFSGSYQTEFII
-60 QNNENKSPSEITE
+60 QNNEDKNSSEITE
-73 PTIAS
+73 PIIAS
-78 EVSASEAFVSEE
+78 EVSASEASASE
-90 YDDDT
+90 
-95 SELTEYDDDTSELT
+95 EYDDDTSELT
-109 EYHRKEMDL
+109 EYHRKQMDL

-202 KYMQFAV
+202 KYIQFAV

-222 LKSLPKSVDDCY
+222 LKSLPKSVDDGY

-264 DYASSLKCNT
+264 DYASSLKYNT
-274 VTLQSLS
+274 VLLQSLS

-288 AKADQNNKYKP
+288 AKADKNNKYKP
-299 EDYAMLENIIDGLA
+299 EDYALLGNIIDALA

-318 SNNALADTPMG
+318 SDNALADTPMG
-329 AHMKQLKNQS
+329 AYLEQLKNKS
-339 NLIVV
+339 NLMVN
-344 VNFYFD
+344 NFYFD
-350 SKGRIIGIRIKTDDI
+350 SKGRIIGVRFKTDL

-370 GREEPKGTIR
+370 GMEEPKGTIR
-380 IDYKFRMDYTGS
+380 IDYKVRMDYTGS

-405 NMGSRLGWY
+405 NIGARLGW